1 LKSSPPKVLFLYTEL
16 GGYTIACLNKAV
28 QTPIEL
34 HVVRWPVNNEAPF
47 KFSAAEGMI
56 LYDRSKFTEDSLLEL
71 CKRINPDLI
80 LSSGWVDSGYSKIAK
95 HFKPKI
101 PVVLGLDNHWR
112 GTLKQWLACTIGR
125 VWVHRRFSHC
135 WVPGKPQLPFAK
147 NLGFAESKIR
157 TGFYVADTDQFIK
170 LRERTLETRLN
181 NFPKRFL
188 YVGRYLEL
196 KGIVDLWQAYKEM
209 RQDGYTDW
217 ELWCVGAGEL
227 FDSKPE
233 IEGLRHL
240 GFLQPAEL
248 EAVISQCG
256 VFVLP
261 SHRDAWGAVVHE
273 FTIAGFPM
281 ICSAAVGGVTM
292 FLETGKNGTTHK
304 PGDVADLKQALIYMS
319 SLSNDELIAMSK
331 HSIALSEQLDLAGWS
346 KNLLSFLNK

>member
-1 LKSSPPKVLFLYTEL
+1 MDKPPRILFLYTEL
-16 GGYTIACLNKAV
+16 GGYTVACLNKAV
-28 QTPIEL
+28 QAPVEL

-47 KFSAAEGMI
+47 NFNAAAGLS
-56 LYDRSKFTEDSLLEL
+56 LYDRSHYTEETLLEL
-71 CKRINPDLI
+71 CIKINPDIVLC
-80 LSSGWVDSGYSKIAK
+80 SGWVDSGYSMVAK
-95 HFKPKI
+95 HFKLKI

-112 GTLKQWLACTIGR
+112 GTLKQWIACTIGR
-125 VWVHRRFSHC
+125 VWIHRRYSHC

-157 TGFYVADTDQFIK
+157 TGFYVADTDQFTK
-170 LRERTLETRLN
+170 LRERTFETRMQ

-196 KGIVDLWQAYKEM
+196 KGIVDLWQAYQAM
-209 RQDGYTDW
+209 RAEGHTEW

-227 FDSKPE
+227 YDSRPE

-248 EAVISQCG
+248 EAVIAQCG

-281 ICSAAVGGVTM
+281 VCSAAVGGATM
-292 FLETGKNGTTHK
+292 FLEKGNNGITHK
-304 PGDVADLKQALIYMS
+304 PGDANDLKHALIYMA
-319 SLSNDELIAMSK
+319 SLSNEELVAMSK
-331 HSIALSEQLDLAGWS
+331 RSIELSEQLNLEGWTQ
-346 KNLLSFLNK
+346 NLLSFLNK